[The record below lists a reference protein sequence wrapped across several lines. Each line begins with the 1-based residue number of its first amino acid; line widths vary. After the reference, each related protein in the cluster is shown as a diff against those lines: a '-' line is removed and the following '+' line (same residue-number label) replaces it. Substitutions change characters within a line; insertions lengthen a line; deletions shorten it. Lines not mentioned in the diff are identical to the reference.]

1 MTPDTST
8 VLCIFILISIR
19 DRKISQKKQFDI
31 RRGQENKT
39 REHKKLNFV
48 RFDIV
53 AFQRLLINTKRCPAI
68 RQWAPGRH
76 EMWTPGSRLARNLPW
91 KEEGVRPTSYTGTP
105 LSYWPRSALNPSKD
119 Q

>member
-31 RRGQENKT
+31 RRGQDNKI
-39 REHKKLNFV
+39 RDDKKLNFA
-48 RFDIV
+48 RFAIV
-53 AFQRLLINTKRCPAI
+53 AF
-68 RQWAPGRH
+68 
-76 EMWTPGSRLARNLPW
+76 
-91 KEEGVRPTSYTGTP
+91 
-105 LSYWPRSALNPSKD
+105 SKIA